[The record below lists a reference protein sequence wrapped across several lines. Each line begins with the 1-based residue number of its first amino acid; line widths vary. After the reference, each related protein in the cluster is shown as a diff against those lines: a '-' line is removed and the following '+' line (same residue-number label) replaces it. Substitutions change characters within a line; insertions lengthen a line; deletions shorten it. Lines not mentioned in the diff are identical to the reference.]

1 MTLQEIFD
9 KAVAHFAQ
17 MEKPSMS
24 TPKQYGEYGGSD
36 CAYRGHEDNKCIVG
50 AFIDDEH
57 YDEGLEGKGVLEYS
71 TLNRSCGVQPV
82 LNAVAASIIL
92 EYATINRSCG
102 VQPVLRAVARSMG
115 VKTLNDEQGQLLY
128 KLQLIHDDHSGGFDI
143 NEDNWY
149 ETVQPYLAEL
159 AEDNGFN
166 FNVG

>member
-57 YDEGLEGKGVLEYS
+57 YDEGLEGKGV
-71 TLNRSCGVQPV
+71 
-82 LNAVAASIIL
+82 L